1 MKPSRAV
8 WIAWLQVVLGLLF
21 GYALVL
27 VFAGPVAGW
36 LFSVSR

>member
-1 MKPSRAV
+1 MKSTRAV
-8 WIAWLQVVLGLLF
+8 WITWLQVVLGLLF
-21 GYALVL
+21 CYALVL